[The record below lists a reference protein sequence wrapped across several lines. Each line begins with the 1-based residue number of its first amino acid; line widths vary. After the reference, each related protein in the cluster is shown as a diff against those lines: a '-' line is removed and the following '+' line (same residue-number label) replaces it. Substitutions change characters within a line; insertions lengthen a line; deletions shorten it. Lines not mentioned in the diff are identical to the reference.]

1 MQPTCRVESVAVRED
16 ALVVVKQAVAHA
28 ERDIG
33 RDRVVFVL
41 YGNFGGDTWETLGNA
56 VTESERYSRSKD
68 G

>member
-1 MQPTCRVESVAVRED
+1 MAVGED

-28 ERDIG
+28 EGDIG

-41 YGNFGGDTWETLGNA
+41 YGNFGRDTWETLGDA
-56 VTESERYSRSKD
+56 VTESERYSGSKD